1 MNGGYRAD
9 AVTEPG
15 HNPRILVA
23 GMGNVLRGDDAFGV
37 ILARRLATMDLPTG
51 VDVVESGIAGIGLV
65 QELIAGYDALLI
77 LDAVARGRPPGTL
90 ALLSPQVGDGAQL
103 TDWQRHELFADMHQA
118 DPSRTLVLAKALHR
132 LPAHVLI
139 LGCEPQECDDVL
151 GGLTPAVEAAM
162 TAAVEMARTTINGW
176 LEGVLAEGAATA

>member
-1 MNGGYRAD
+1 MSSAAFTNPVRAS
-9 AVTEPG
+9 A
-15 HNPRILVA
+15 PRILIA

-37 ILARRLATMDLPTG
+37 ILARRLAAMHLPEG
-51 VDVVESGIAGIGLV
+51 VRVVESGIAGISLV

-90 ALLSPQVGDGAQL
+90 ALLSPQVGDGAEL
-103 TDWQRHELFADMHQA
+103 SDWQRHELFADMHQA

-151 GGLTPAVEAAM
+151 GGLTPAVQGAM
-162 TAAVEMARTTINGW
+162 AAAVEMATTTVDDW
-176 LEGVLAEGAATA
+176 LQGVLATGVPSV

>member
-1 MNGGYRAD
+1 MTDGAGPSA
-9 AVTEPG
+9 P
-15 HNPRILVA
+15 PRRGPSILVA
-23 GMGNVLRGDDAFGV
+23 GIGNVLRGDDAFGV
-37 ILARRLATMDLPTG
+37 ILARRLAALDLPDG
-51 VDVVESGIAGIGLV
+51 VRVVESGIAGISLV

-90 ALLSPQVGDGAQL
+90 ALLSPEVGDGGEL

-132 LPAHVLI
+132 LPPHVLI

-151 GGLTPAVEAAM
+151 GGLTPAVDAAM
-162 TAAVEMARTTINGW
+162 NAAVELATTTIDGW
-176 LEGVLAEGAATA
+176 LQAAVADGLATA